1 MGTSVGPDL
10 HSQLDRVTRQLA
22 TEFAGLFSR
31 EAIAR
36 YVEESRP
43 ARGAAD
49 RPPPCAPAAL
59 SRGATVQRFIPIFV
73 EGLARER
80 LQALAQVDARLAME
94 VPEVLFVCVH
104 NARRSQMAASLL
116 NHHAQGRAHAR
127 SAGSLPADQL
137 NPAVVTVMSELGLD
151 LSEAF
156 PKPLT
161 DEVLRAADVV
171 VTMGAAMRARF
182 FPASSTSI
190 GMSLI
195 QWDNPSTASGL
206 SETRSSGTS

>member
-1 MGTSVGPDL
+1 MSTSVGPDL

-22 TEFAGLFSR
+22 SEFAGLFSR
-31 EAIAR
+31 ETIAR
-36 YVEESRP
+36 YVEES
-43 ARGAAD
+43 AAL
-49 RPPPCAPAAL
+49 L

-104 NARRSQMAASLL
+104 NAGRSQMAASLL

-137 NPAVVTVMSELGLD
+137 NPAVVTAMSELGLD

-171 VTMGAAMRARF
+171 VTMGCGDACPLLPGKQYLDWNVPDPMGQSLDRIRAIRDEIERHVLTLLTKVG
-182 FPASSTSI
+182 AR
-190 GMSLI
+190 
-195 QWDNPSTASGL
+195 A
-206 SETRSSGTS
+206 